1 MLLVICA
8 SAFCSVGLVTLA
20 LVPKIQERF
29 DAYFSAV
36 KKSKDELEDLFIIVP
51 RQRLMVLY
59 IVAPV
64 VLTLVAW
71 TIVPNPIVLPIGVV
85 IGVLIPRLFVRLMET
100 KRRGRF
106 QAQLVD
112 ALMILSASLKAGMS
126 ILQALEVLAEETTA
140 PMSDEI
146 SLALKEVKMGLSV
159 DESFSRLKKRMP
171 IDELNLMVTTMLV
184 ARETGGDITGVFNK
198 LIETIR
204 DRQKLKE
211 RVKTLT
217 VIPRLQ
223 GWIMAA
229 IPVVFAVFV
238 TGINKEYFGQF
249 FGDPMGQLL
258 AAVAGGLWLLSLIL
272 IFWFSRS
279 PL

>member
-20 LVPKIQERF
+20 LVPQVQAKL
-29 DAYFSAV
+29 DAYFGAV
-36 KKSKDELEDLFIIVP
+36 RKSKEELEDLFIMVP
-51 RQRLMVLY
+51 RQRLMTLY
-59 IVAPV
+59 LVTPV
-64 VLTLVAW
+64 VLTLAAW
-71 TIVPNPIVLPIGVV
+71 TLLPNPIVLPVGVV
-85 IGVLIPRLFVRLMET
+85 VGFAIPRVFVRLMEL
-100 KRRGRF
+100 KRRMKF
-106 QAQLVD
+106 QGQLVD

-126 ILQALEVLAEETTA
+126 ILQALEVLAEETSP
-140 PMSDEI
+140 PMADEI
-146 SLALKEVKMGLSV
+146 GLALKEVKMGLSV
-159 DESFSRLKKRMP
+159 DESFSRLKQRMP
-171 IDELNLMVTTMLV
+171 IDELNLMITTILV

-223 GWIMAA
+223 GWIMAC
-229 IPVVFAVFV
+229 IPVVFATFV
-238 TGINKEYFGQF
+238 TGINKAYFGQF

-258 AAVAGGLWLLSLIL
+258 AAVAGGLWLLSLVL
-272 IFWFSRS
+272 IMWFSRS